1 MKKKKDLK
9 VVDLDNEK
17 KFSLK
22 NIIGKLPKKE
32 LSDDEKIAKVIE
44 DTGLNLEGIEDIKNN
59 DEFRKEALMLANC
72 KVNLKST
79 KAKQFKML
87 LVKGF
92 SPVIPAML
100 CGLAI
105 NGIKY
110 DGNLTKMVAKNEISY
125 TRDEDAEG
133 IIEDGTLY
141 PHVVESNS
149 KTYVRNTDKVPPKYI
164 TYSKWVKN
172 ADGNYE
178 RTISEFKIDEENIKL
193 FKGYMSLDDE
203 EKKLVNL
210 VELFGEAYS
219 TTNEVKSNLTDEEK
233 SAKET
238 SELLIT
244 VIDKEDKVKAKIPN
258 NAISVELICFFIGI
272 GIGQIIVYIPSKK
285 FEDITDTVARY
296 IVCEE
301 SCERDLKSLC
311 KEERD
316 KKLIKE

>member
-22 NIIGKLPKKE
+22 NIIGKLPKKN
-32 LSDDEKIAKVIE
+32 LTDDEKIAKVVE
-44 DTGLNLEGIEDIKNN
+44 EYGYDTSKIISPEGKEK
-59 DEFRKEALMLANC
+59 FRENALSLANC
-72 KVNLKST
+72 KIDRKIASR
-79 KAKQFKML
+79 KQISYL

-92 SPVIPAML
+92 CPVVPVML

-105 NGIKY
+105 NSIKY
-110 DGNLTKMVAKNEISY
+110 DGNINKMVAKNEITY

-133 IIEDGTLY
+133 IIEDDILY

-178 RTISEFKIDEENIKL
+178 RTVSEFKIDEKNIKL
-193 FKGYMSLDDE
+193 FKGYMTLDDD

-219 TTNEVKSNLTDEEK
+219 TTNEVKTNLTEEEK
-233 SAKET
+233 NAKET
-238 SELLIT
+238 SELIIT
-244 VIDKEDKVKAKIPN
+244 VIDKEDKVKAEMPDDAFK
-258 NAISVELICFFIGI
+258 VQLICLFIGL
-272 GIGQIIVYIPSKK
+272 GIGQIIVHIPSKK
-285 FEDITDTVARY
+285 VEGYADTIARR
-296 IVCEE
+296 EE
-301 SCERDLKSLC
+301 SLNFLNNRI
-311 KEERD
+311 EEIIENEKD
-316 KKLIKE
+316 KVLIK

>member
-9 VVDLDNEK
+9 VVDLDKEK
-17 KFSLK
+17 KFSFK

-32 LSDDEKIAKVIE
+32 LSDDEKIAKVVE
-44 DTGLNLEGIEDIKNN
+44 DTGLNMEGIEEIKNN
-59 DEFRKEALMLANC
+59 EEFRKKALKLANC
-72 KVNLKST
+72 KVDLKS
-79 KAKQFKML
+79 KEAKQFKML

-92 SPVIPAML
+92 SPVIPVML

-133 IIEDGTLY
+133 IIEDDTLY

-164 TYSKWVKN
+164 TYSKWVIN

-178 RTISEFKIDEENIKL
+178 RTISEFKIDEDNIKL

-219 TTNEVKSNLTDEEK
+219 TTNEVKSNLTDQEK
-233 SAKET
+233 NAKET
-238 SELLIT
+238 SKLLIT

-258 NAISVELICFFIGI
+258 NAVIVELVCLFIGL

-285 FEDITDTVARY
+285 YEDITDSVARS
-296 IVCEE
+296 IIRVEE
-301 SCERDLKSLC
+301 YERDLKSLC
-311 KEERD
+311 EKERD